1 MRPARRLEPLPEYLA
16 ARLNRLVAE
25 RRAAGRDVISLG
37 VGDPDLPPSRAARAA
52 LAAAVQRDDVAHYPT
67 NWGLRPLREAVARF
81 YDVRFGVTLDPDR
94 EVLPLLGAKE
104 GLAHLCLAQLDPGDA
119 ALVADPGYPV
129 YVGGPV
135 LAGAEPVPL
144 PLRADRGF
152 LPDLDAV
159 PAADRAR
166 ANLAIVGYPNNPT
179 GAVADDAFFARLAA
193 FGLDADVPI
202 CHDNAYSEIAF
213 DGYVAPSFLAAP
225 DAREAGIEIL
235 SLSKAFSLPGW
246 RLAFA
251 VGNAA
256 MVANLHRL
264 KAHVDA
270 GVFEGLQRAAVHL
283 LDSDPAERRAL
294 ADVYARR
301 RTIVV
306 DALRAAGLDVP
317 APRGGMYVWMPI
329 PTGEPSVV
337 FAARILE
344 QTDVVVSPG
353 AAYGAAGEG
362 FVRLALTV
370 PEPRLREALERLT
383 EALVGP

>member
-1 MRPARRLEPLPEYLA
+1 MRGARRLDPLPEYLA
-16 ARLNRLVAE
+16 ARLNRLVAQ

-37 VGDPDLPPSRAARAA
+37 VGDPDLPPSVAARAA

-81 YDVRFGVTLDPDR
+81 YAGRFGVTLDPER

-104 GLAHLCLAQLDPGDA
+104 GLAHLCLAQLDPGDV

-135 LAGAEPVPL
+135 LAGATPVPL
-144 PLRADRGF
+144 ALRADDGF

-159 PAADRAR
+159 SAADRER
-166 ANLAIVGYPNNPT
+166 ANLAVVGYPNNPT
-179 GAVADDAFFARLAA
+179 GAVAEEPFFARLAA
-193 FGLDADVPI
+193 FGLDHGIPV
-202 CHDNAYSEIAF
+202 CHDNAYSEITF
-213 DGYVAPSFLAAP
+213 DGFVAPSFLAAP
-225 DAREAGIEIL
+225 GAREAGIEVL

-256 MVANLHRL
+256 MIANLHRL

-270 GVFEGLQRAAVHL
+270 GVFEALQRAAVGL
-283 LDSDPAERRAL
+283 LESDPAERRTL

-306 DALRAAGLDVP
+306 DALRAAGLEVP
-317 APRGGMYVWMPI
+317 SPRGGMYVWMPI
-329 PTGEPSVV
+329 PTGEPSVA
-337 FAARILE
+337 FAARVLE

-370 PEPRLREALERLT
+370 PDARLAEAMERLT
-383 EALVGP
+383 GAIGPA